1 MNILSIIA
9 IIFLVIVLGLYAFW
23 LKLKKGKPG
32 RIQGSDVEK
41 KTYEEALVVDV
52 RWRKEYA
59 RGHAINAINL
69 PIKLFKDG
77 SDVLDDYKD
86 KDIIL
91 YCVVDVTSRATE
103 KLLIERG
110 FIKLHIGDGVKQYNY
125 GKAIY
130 TNALLSEFKYRI
142 TKSKNK
148 QFLNLGTEILND
160 DEIKIAPT
168 EIDSVKDKLDK
179 NADIF
184 VYSDTPEE
192 SKPVC
197 KKLGEE
203 GYTIINLVEPF
214 YTKKYRD
221 AFYNPRDYD
230 ENPAEK
236 DAAACSA

>member
-1 MNILSIIA
+1 MNILSTIA

-110 FIKLHIGDGVKQYNY
+110 FTKLHIGDGVKQYNY

-130 TNALLSEFKYRI
+130 TNALLSEFKYRL

-148 QFLNLGTEILND
+148 QLLNLGTEILND
-160 DEIKIAPT
+160 DEIKISPT
-168 EIDSVKDKLDK
+168 DIDSVKDKLDK

-203 GYTIINLVEPF
+203 GYTIINLIEPF
-214 YTKKYRD
+214 YTKQYRN
-221 AFYNPRDYD
+221 AFYNPKDYD
-230 ENPAEK
+230 ENPAEQQETCN
-236 DAAACSA
+236 A